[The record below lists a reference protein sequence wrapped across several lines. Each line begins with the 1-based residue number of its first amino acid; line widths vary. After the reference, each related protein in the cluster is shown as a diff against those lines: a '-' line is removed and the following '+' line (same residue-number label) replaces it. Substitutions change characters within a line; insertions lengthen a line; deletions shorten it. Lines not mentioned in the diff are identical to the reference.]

1 MRECRHGYIP
11 GSLCKGASS
20 SRGVSS
26 RGVSSRGVPPE
37 CVGLFDF
44 VVSHYVE
51 DIDIMR
57 YSGVWP
63 ISSVG

>member
-1 MRECRHGYIP
+1 MREYRRAYIP
-11 GSLCKGASS
+11 GSLCKG
-20 SRGVSS
+20 VSS
-26 RGVSSRGVPPE
+26 IGVSSRGVPPE

-44 VVSHYVE
+44 VMSHYAE
-51 DIDIMR
+51 DIYIMR